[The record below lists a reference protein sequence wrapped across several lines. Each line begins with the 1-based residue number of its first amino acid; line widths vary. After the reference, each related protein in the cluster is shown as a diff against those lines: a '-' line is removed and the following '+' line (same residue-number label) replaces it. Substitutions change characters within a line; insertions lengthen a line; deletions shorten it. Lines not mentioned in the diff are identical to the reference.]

1 MKFNLSTINEIADLC
16 RNTKMNDTEQK
27 YHDFLTQIYESRS
40 KFMLYVRDL
49 YKGKRSFRI
58 KNSDP
63 GSDIFSCIVIDEKER
78 PHMLTNTL
86 IHEYTHHIQFDYF
99 PNDAPAHSTRFTII
113 FHCLLRMAE
122 KKGLY
127 TPHHKPSFLNKE
139 IFGSNKKLFETL
151 EVLPQEFSDI
161 VYSSIEEK
169 KACDKQKESCAV

>member
-49 YKGKRSFRI
+49 YKGKRSFRV

-113 FHCLLRMAE
+113 FHCLLIMAE

-127 TPHHKPSFLNKE
+127 TPHHK
-139 IFGSNKKLFETL
+139 
-151 EVLPQEFSDI
+151 QECCNRI
-161 VYSSIEEK
+161 
-169 KACDKQKESCAV
+169 